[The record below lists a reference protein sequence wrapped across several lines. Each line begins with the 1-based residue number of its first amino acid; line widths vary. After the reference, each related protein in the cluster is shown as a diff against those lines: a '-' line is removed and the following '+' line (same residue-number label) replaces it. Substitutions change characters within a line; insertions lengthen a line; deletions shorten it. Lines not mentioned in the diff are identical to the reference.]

1 MAARGPLI
9 SWSEKGRGTVGGPFV
24 LMEQLVYKLTWP
36 NGKSYIG
43 KTNNLRRRMGALRR
57 SKLLA
62 AVWRSH
68 GEPEVAV
75 LHRCEL
81 RAEVFVLEAYEIHRH
96 GTTAPKGY
104 NVSPGA
110 EGRTVEQVRAWTSHP
125 DFKRLSSAALEAWRW
140 LTR

>member
-1 MAARGPLI
+1 MGAAGIPL
-9 SWSEKGRGTVGGPFV
+9 V
-24 LMEQLVYKLTWP
+24 LMEQLVYMLTWP

-43 KTNNLRRRMGALRR
+43 KTNNLDRRTAALRR
-57 SKLLA
+57 SKLLT

-68 GEPEVAV
+68 GEPEVTV
-75 LHRCEL
+75 LHRCAL

-96 GTTAPKGY
+96 GTLTPNGY

-110 EGRTVEQVRAWTSHP
+110 EGRTVEQVRAWTTHP
-125 DFKRLSSAALEAWRW
+125 DFERLSPAALEAWRW